1 MRAAAVLLLLTCV
14 DAMIERTG
22 RHGSVHSSV
31 SEGIRHLCVK
41 FGGTGD
47 SRVGDVHIR
56 YEKDVSLGRL
66 RTHVSCRAE
75 YPPTPDDDNLDEDS
89 QDDTFDSKQHFK
101 MPMVAVS
108 GALPLDFSYE
118 ATRSLARSATTGTDV
133 SLACSLPAGLQAIAV
148 GNVQTS
154 EAGSGD
160 DTLLQRTRATLQS
173 LSCFHVAGPVNV
185 EVISLMTSKRVRLKF
200 GRGRTRFRCPL
211 SLSTEFEVRPESPPA
226 ICPTSPA
233 FSRAPHACR
242 TTLDNQPGSEQPAD
256 FELGLRQ
263 HLDEDGARKLRARL
277 LMPGRKAHSMWVEYQ
292 DAKIDEGG
300 VWTAKATV
308 PFGGPGANFKPEFS
322 LRRAWTW

>member
-31 SEGIRHLCVK
+31 SEGIRHMCVK

-211 SLSTEFEVRPESPPA
+211 SLSTEFE
-226 ICPTSPA
+226 
-233 FSRAPHACR
+233 
-242 TTLDNQPGSEQPAD
+242 PGSEQPAD